1 MPPPAEGGEV
11 AAAPLLRVYGFRIQ
25 SRIQTRIQSRSQ
37 SRSQS
42 RIQTRSQSRI
52 QSQLQPHKSRSRID
66 APIGVGGVGG
76 GGGGWAYRCG
86 PSGQKSATA
95 SGYGPSQQ
103 QSQWGRSQ

>member
-1 MPPPAEGGEV
+1 MMICPPLPWGGEV
-11 AAAPLLRVYGFRIQ
+11 AAAPLFRGYGFRSESRIQTRIQ

-66 APIGVGGVGG
+66 APIGVGGVGVG
-76 GGGGWAYRCG
+76 L
-86 PSGQKSATA
+86 QM
-95 SGYGPSQQ
+95 
-103 QSQWGRSQ
+103 RS